1 MVGRNWK
8 PLLIGDLGNLRKL
21 VSGATNWLQDTMP
34 SYIQGKFS
42 CPLHSIYLQRTPS
55 SLFHASLHHGFLSR
69 LREFR
74 HTVQGISNETGFN
87 VNHHERDMWIATFQ
101 TLHNVLLFAW
111 SQLPINILAYQMT
124 FILVRRCITPG
135 NFPTY
140 LKLTN
145 DLHMSTLTSLLRN
158 DIGLIINTSTLQ
170 FIRPVG
176 SRRTNNSKTSISSG
190 ELELWVEIVWYL
202 TTRRLK

>member
-1 MVGRNWK
+1 MVAQRHAFVYTM
-8 PLLIGDLGNLRKL
+8 
-21 VSGATNWLQDTMP
+21 VS
-34 SYIQGKFS
+34 
-42 CPLHSIYLQRTPS
+42 CHLHSIYLQRTPS

-69 LREFR
+69 LRDFR

-87 VNHHERDMWIATFQ
+87 VKHHKRDMWIAAFQ

-140 LKLTN
+140 MKLTK
-145 DLHMSTLTSLLRN
+145 DLHMSILTNLLR
-158 DIGLIINTSTLQ
+158 DGIGLIINTSTLQ

-176 SRRTNNSKTSISSG
+176 SRRTNNIKTSIYTG
-190 ELELWVEIVWYL
+190 QLEL
-202 TTRRLK
+202 